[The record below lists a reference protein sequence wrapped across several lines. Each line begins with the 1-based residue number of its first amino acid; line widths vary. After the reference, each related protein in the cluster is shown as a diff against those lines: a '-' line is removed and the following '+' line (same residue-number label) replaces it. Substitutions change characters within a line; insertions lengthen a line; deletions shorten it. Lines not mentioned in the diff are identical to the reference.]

1 MNTEEI
7 IQQIDGEISKLQQA
21 KSLLL
26 GTDSPIKKSPGSSKK
41 KATVARILAVKPT
54 KRVMSP
60 EGRARLVAAV
70 KARWAK
76 ARKTAN
82 SAVVKSTAKKV
93 ATKKSVKKAVKAT
106 RAKATPTKAIA
117 NGKDSKTPALGAAA
131 KA

>member
-21 KSLLL
+21 KGLLL
-26 GTDSPIKKSPGSSKK
+26 GTDSPIKKSPGRSKK
-41 KATVARILAVKPT
+41 KATVARIPAVKPT

-70 KARWAK
+70 KARWAR
-76 ARKTAN
+76 ARKTAT
-82 SAVVKSTAKKV
+82 VKSTAKKV

-106 RAKATPTKAIA
+106 PAKAAKAIA
-117 NGKDSKTPALGAAA
+117 NGKESRTPALGATA

>member
-106 RAKATPTKAIA
+106 RAKATKAIA

>member
-7 IQQIDGEISKLQQA
+7 IKEIDGEISKLQQA
-21 KSLLL
+21 KGLLL
-26 GTDSPIKKSPGSSKK
+26 GTDSPIKKSPGRSKK
-41 KATVARILAVKPT
+41 KATVARVPAVKPT

-76 ARKTAN
+76 ARKTAT
-82 SAVVKSTAKKV
+82 VKSTAKKV

-106 RAKATPTKAIA
+106 PAKAIA
-117 NGKDSKTPALGAAA
+117 NGKGSKTPALGATA

>member
-21 KSLLL
+21 KGLLL
-26 GTDSPIKKSPGSSKK
+26 GTDSPIKKSPGRSKK
-41 KATVARILAVKPT
+41 KATVARVPAVKPT

-76 ARKTAN
+76 ARKTAT
-82 SAVVKSTAKKV
+82 VKSTAKKV
-93 ATKKSVKKAVKAT
+93 ATKKSVKKALKAT
-106 RAKATPTKAIA
+106 PAKATKTIA
-117 NGKDSKTPALGAAA
+117 NGKGSKTPALGATA

>member
-21 KSLLL
+21 RGLLL
-26 GTDSPIKKSPGSSKK
+26 GTDSPIKESPGRSKK
-41 KATVARILAVKPT
+41 KATAARIPAVKPT

-70 KARWAK
+70 KARWAR

-106 RAKATPTKAIA
+106 SAKATKAIA
-117 NGKDSKTPALGAAA
+117 NGKESKTPALGATA